1 MDPDIIRM
9 QEVLVILEQGYEVP
23 ERDNAPSPFTGT
35 VVRAPGISLSVL
47 TRRLCIF
54 KSNHPTA
61 LLRSCHDTLYNPEI
75 LEEKNTESLVL

>member
-1 MDPDIIRM
+1 MDLDIIRM
-9 QEVLVILEQGYEVP
+9 QEVFVILDQEYEVP

-47 TRRLCIF
+47 TQRLCIF
-54 KSNHPTA
+54 KSNRPTA

-75 LEEKNTESLVL
+75 LEEKNAESLVL